1 MPCRMN
7 YSNTTTALRRGMLE
21 PFDDRTL
28 SYNNK
33 IRSHFIGRHRLD
45 ALIDINEEKR
55 IQSGAIKLFTPM
67 SLWILFNFINYDI
80 LSQWNLFSKFISIK
94 SEFQFNKNLNV
105 TYLRN
110 IYNDSLWLLWTSWLK
125 NCDVL
130 HLFLNLELYDQI
142 REANYSGVT
151 ILWQR

>member
-105 TYLRN
+105 TWGIFITTAYDYYGLVDWKIVTCY
-110 IYNDSLWLLWTSWLK
+110 IYSWTSNFMTK
-125 NCDVL
+125 FVK
-130 HLFLNLELYDQI
+130 QI
-142 REANYSGVT
+142 TVA
-151 ILWQR
+151 